1 MRDRSVCFWISACL
15 GIHPTLVTLVTL
27 TTLVTLAAS

>member
-15 GIHPTLVTLVTL
+15 GIHPTLVTL

>member
-15 GIHPTLVTLVTL
+15 GIHPTLVTLT
-27 TTLVTLAAS
+27 TLAAS

>member
-15 GIHPTLVTLVTL
+15 GIHPTLVTLMI
-27 TTLVTLAAS
+27 LVTFAAS